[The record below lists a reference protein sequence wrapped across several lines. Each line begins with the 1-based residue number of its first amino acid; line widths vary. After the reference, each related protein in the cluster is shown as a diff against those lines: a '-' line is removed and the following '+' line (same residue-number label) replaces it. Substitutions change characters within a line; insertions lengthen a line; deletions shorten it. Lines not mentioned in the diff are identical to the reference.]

1 MSGCLGCQSPGLMEL
16 LSSGGKGQAGRG
28 LGNAAS
34 LESLGSLVVGIPST
48 SIESIPGSELL
59 SASKNPALVS
69 SMLQAPINLQE
80 TFVQK
85 IISVDTNPAQIVV
98 NVPDALATIIP
109 PSQLVF
115 SEGSANVSVINNKT
129 WTHDQASLLLP
140 TLAETNFDIEQFTT
154 SILQGFTCTSA
165 KRLTTTK
172 TQQLIRACRPRLGRP
187 KVELKESQLTCMYN
201 LIKGDLNQ
209 NFTDYPSDLLLY
221 FKIQDV
227 QKRNC
232 RSYFS
237 ALGIADFS
245 VASTILNKGRQ
256 LFSEART
263 CLGIHG
269 FILSRDNLNILGN
282 MVCTLDSSYIMN
294 SDPLILEKL
303 KACKDF
309 SDSQV
314 TAMETLLLS
323 GVSQYGTV
331 ATWTLQTLQNLQQLP
346 LYLTRNIWGKIN
358 TATKREFLKGFM
370 PNLRNRNTPKA
381 KLKNLFQ
388 QITSLVSKRG
398 AGCLSGNITDVT
410 ISDPAFPF
418 GYDVT
423 QFDLCLDIPVMTEN
437 LYAICSKVD
446 DNDFQT
452 KILKKLNQAYP
463 SGVPEQQV
471 QLLGSVSRVATLSDI
486 FNWNITMIDTLAALM
501 KTEDG
506 NWPAAQSKEIITK
519 YLNTSKKT
527 LGITE
532 LNIIG
537 SNVCTLDISTLST
550 ITADSIRNI
559 KRLNVSSCSLVQKR
573 VLYEISNTSFNSF
586 RVNSITFYNLIKG
599 YLGGAP
605 LIDILAL
612 STQNISMDIDTFRSL
627 DINVIMNLTVT
638 NIQNLMGD
646 QLPNLKLFENDTVI
660 QSWINLQ
667 TQSELDTLGV
677 GLIITNSYR
686 ETAQPTTATTAGMVS
701 TNGPTTAGESS
712 MNSPYSFETSTETA
726 GTHSE
731 ISTAYARTRSVTEN
745 VNLLTSAGLFTT
757 NYLAST
763 GESTSMSPTSSETAT
778 TNMATNSGITIPPT
792 GLEISTPNVPIS
804 SEITTTNARTSSFM
818 ATANAV
824 SSIGIDSATA
834 ETTADKPVPNTGTS
848 SLMPTSVPT
857 SSEITTP
864 IAVTNFLMAT
874 TNGITSIGIISATD
888 ETTSDKPLSHA
899 GTSSLTPTSA
909 ATSAGMVSPNGP
921 TTAELSSINYP
932 TRFETSTR
940 NAATNSEVFSPNAGT
955 SSVTEKL
962 NAATSGEL
970 VTTSN
975 PTSTEA
981 VSFIPP
987 TILGKSTPN
996 VPVSSEITSIAGTN
1010 SFMGTTSAATS
1021 IGKVSDTGETTSDKP
1036 VLNTGTSSL
1045 TSTSAAASAGMVLP
1059 NGPTTAGA
1067 SSMNDPNSFETS
1079 TRNAATNSEI
1089 YSPNGQTSSVTEK
1102 INAATRDGLVTTNN
1116 PTSTETLSFIP
1127 PTSLEKSTP
1136 NVPTSP
1142 AITTPNARTSSFM
1155 ATTNGISSIGI
1166 ISATAETTSD
1176 KPFPNAGTSSLTT
1189 TGAAVSA
1196 GMVSLNSPTTDGVSL
1211 INYPNSF
1218 EMSTRNAA
1226 TNSEVFSPNARTSP
1240 VTEKINAATSG
1251 GLVATNNP
1259 TSTEAVSFIPPTIL
1273 GKSTPNVPVS
1283 SEITSHAGTNSFIG
1297 STSAATSIGKVSDS
1311 AEITSNKP
1319 ALNTGTS
1326 SLTPTNAA
1334 ASAGMVSPNG
1344 PTTAGESSIN
1354 YPNSFETS
1362 TRNAAT
1368 NSEIYSPN
1376 GRTSSVTELINAAT
1390 SGGLVTTSNPT
1401 STETLSF
1408 IPPTILGKSTPN
1420 VPISSEITSIAETN
1434 SFMGTTSAA
1443 TGIGK
1448 VSDPAET
1455 TSNKPV
1461 LNAGTSSLTPTSA
1474 AVSAG
1479 MVSPN
1484 GPTTVGVSSINYP
1497 TSFETSTRNAAT
1509 NSEVFSPNA
1518 RTSPVTEKINAAT
1531 SGGLVT
1537 TSNPTSTEAISFI
1550 PPTSLGKST
1559 SNVPTSSEITS
1570 HAGTNSFMGTTSAA
1584 TSTGKVSDTAET
1596 TSDTPV
1602 LNAGT
1607 SSLTPTSAAAS
1618 AGMVSPN
1625 GPTTVGVSS
1634 INYPTSFETSTRNA
1648 ATNSEVFSPNART
1661 SSVTEKINAATSGE
1675 LVTTSN
1681 PTSTEAIS
1689 SIPPTILGKS
1699 TPNVPTSSEITS
1711 HAGTNSFMGTTGAAT
1726 NIGQVSDT
1734 AETTSYKPVLDA
1746 GTSSLTSTNAAA
1758 SARMVSPNGP
1768 TTAGASSINY
1778 PTSFETSTRNAATNS
1793 EIYSPNG
1800 RTSSVTE
1807 KRNAATSG
1815 GLVTTNNPTSTETLS
1830 FIPPTILEKSTPY
1843 VQSSSE
1849 ITPIAGTSSFMTT
1862 INAVTNIG
1870 IASATAKTT
1879 SDKPVPNTGTSSF
1892 TPISAA
1898 TSAGIVS
1905 TNGPT
1910 TAGASSIISP
1920 NSFETSTRNVVTNSE
1935 ISSSSAE
1942 TTLITE
1948 NTNVATSSGMVI
1960 SNDITSTEASSSIS
1974 TTSFGKAS
1982 TNMGTNSGITTP
1994 NERISSF
2001 MTINAESSVG
2011 MISNK
2016 AETSF
2021 STSVPNDGTNSVT
2034 EKTDAATNIGTAMT
2048 NAVTSVETSLLNHLT
2063 SFGKST
2069 TNAATDAGLSMPN
2082 AGASTVTETTATEI
2096 ITETA
2101 STNGPPISKVT
2112 SSDVCATFINYN
2124 NTVTFL
2130 ETIVVSDDMK
2140 KVILPCFWEMAL
2152 SINRTSE
2159 VNLWFDVLLKNY
2171 LRFLT
2176 KNLISPM
2183 EVQGASCQ
2191 AFQKLVFYMG
2201 NNFTYNSTEFGPEDV
2216 YNTIRSYLTTG
2227 SGARCYNL
2235 SDPELNS
2242 TSWFFKYISSFVT
2255 FITLNDL
2262 ISFVPTSQAEVF
2274 WEDQA
2279 NLELFNNSAIAVDVR
2294 NYYITQLFTV
2304 NPSFSLFKLPGV
2316 LMCSTTIPSR
2326 VYTSLNETNTVVILD
2341 MRKQFCYG
2349 IEDPQASAALASNI
2363 KTITAQTIV
2372 SLGGAASG
2380 LSNTQISSI
2389 SPTLLISLLYTLA
2402 SVTTW
2407 GQDQANIIIQS
2418 ITSSGYQI
2426 NSTDSL
2432 ESLGS
2437 LVVGL
2442 PSGLLEK
2449 TPASALLRASNNPAL
2464 VSSMLQASAVLQEI
2478 FVQKIISVD
2487 TKPAE
2492 VVQNVPDVLAIQ
2504 IPPSM
2509 LAFSDGSA
2517 NITVIN
2523 KKTWTKDQSVMFFG
2537 SLAGANFD
2545 TEQLSPFVLQ
2555 GFTCTTIK
2563 TMSKK
2568 QIRQL
2573 IHASRPRT
2581 GSAKVELRESQLTCM
2596 YNLLKG
2602 DLSQNFT
2609 DYPSDML
2616 LYFKAQDVQKSNCRT
2631 YFSALGA
2638 ADFSVASSILNK
2650 AQQLFSEAKTCLG
2663 INGLNLSR
2671 DNVAVLGNMVCTLDS
2686 SYIQSSDPLILEN
2699 LKACTDLSASQ
2710 VAAMETLLLS
2720 GKTQYGPVATWTRQ
2734 TLDNLG
2740 NLPLYL
2746 TRSIWANI
2754 TTITKRSFLQSF
2766 MPSLRKIKTP
2776 KTKLKNLFN
2785 QVTPLITKRGAGC
2798 TTANITQVT
2807 VSDTAFP
2814 FGYDL
2819 IQFDYCLDISV
2830 LKENLNAIC
2839 SKVDDNNFQKIIL
2852 QKLNQA
2858 YPSGISDKDVQLLG
2872 SVSRVATPSDIS
2884 NWNITT
2890 IDTLAALM
2898 KNEDG
2903 TWTTEQSKEIITK
2916 YLNTSGNSLSTIV
2929 LNNIRS
2935 NLCSL
2940 DPSTLSTIT
2949 ADSLRSAQPLNVALC
2964 SAEQK
2969 RLLYGIS
2976 SSSYGLYRSNSS
2988 AYYNLI
2994 KSYLGGAPLMDI
3006 VALSTQNISMD
3017 VDIFRSLDIS
3027 VITNLT
3033 VTNVKSLM
3041 GDQLPDLKL
3050 FENDTVIQTWV
3061 NFQLQSD
3068 LDTLGVGLITTRSN
3082 QISAAPST
3090 NNNLTTAAASTK
3102 SSLSSEIPTAATVQG
3117 STTGSSTSQSTS
3129 QVAITNGGLN
3139 HEKSPASLV
3148 LFALV
3153 STLLLM
3159 LLPA

>member
-1 MSGCLGCQSPGLMEL
+1 
-16 LSSGGKGQAGRG
+16 
-28 LGNAAS
+28 
-34 LESLGSLVVGIPST
+34 
-48 SIESIPGSELL
+48 
-59 SASKNPALVS
+59 
-69 SMLQAPINLQE
+69 
-80 TFVQK
+80 
-85 IISVDTNPAQIVV
+85 
-98 NVPDALATIIP
+98 
-109 PSQLVF
+109 
-115 SEGSANVSVINNKT
+115 
-129 WTHDQASLLLP
+129 
-140 TLAETNFDIEQFTT
+140 
-154 SILQGFTCTSA
+154 
-165 KRLTTTK
+165 
-172 TQQLIRACRPRLGRP
+172 
-187 KVELKESQLTCMYN
+187 
-201 LIKGDLNQ
+201 
-209 NFTDYPSDLLLY
+209 
-221 FKIQDV
+221 
-227 QKRNC
+227 
-232 RSYFS
+232 
-237 ALGIADFS
+237 
-245 VASTILNKGRQ
+245 
-256 LFSEART
+256 
-263 CLGIHG
+263 
-269 FILSRDNLNILGN
+269 
-282 MVCTLDSSYIMN
+282 
-294 SDPLILEKL
+294 
-303 KACKDF
+303 
-309 SDSQV
+309 
-314 TAMETLLLS
+314 
-323 GVSQYGTV
+323 
-331 ATWTLQTLQNLQQLP
+331 
-346 LYLTRNIWGKIN
+346 
-358 TATKREFLKGFM
+358 
-370 PNLRNRNTPKA
+370 
-381 KLKNLFQ
+381 
-388 QITSLVSKRG
+388 
-398 AGCLSGNITDVT
+398 
-410 ISDPAFPF
+410 
-418 GYDVT
+418 
-423 QFDLCLDIPVMTEN
+423 
-437 LYAICSKVD
+437 
-446 DNDFQT
+446 
-452 KILKKLNQAYP
+452 
-463 SGVPEQQV
+463 
-471 QLLGSVSRVATLSDI
+471 
-486 FNWNITMIDTLAALM
+486 
-501 KTEDG
+501 
-506 NWPAAQSKEIITK
+506 
-519 YLNTSKKT
+519 
-527 LGITE
+527 
-532 LNIIG
+532 
-537 SNVCTLDISTLST
+537 
-550 ITADSIRNI
+550 
-559 KRLNVSSCSLVQKR
+559 
-573 VLYEISNTSFNSF
+573 
-586 RVNSITFYNLIKG
+586 
-599 YLGGAP
+599 
-605 LIDILAL
+605 
-612 STQNISMDIDTFRSL
+612 
-627 DINVIMNLTVT
+627 
-638 NIQNLMGD
+638 
-646 QLPNLKLFENDTVI
+646 
-660 QSWINLQ
+660 
-667 TQSELDTLGV
+667 
-677 GLIITNSYR
+677 
-686 ETAQPTTATTAGMVS
+686 
-701 TNGPTTAGESS
+701 
-712 MNSPYSFETSTETA
+712 
-726 GTHSE
+726 
-731 ISTAYARTRSVTEN
+731 
-745 VNLLTSAGLFTT
+745 
-757 NYLAST
+757 
-763 GESTSMSPTSSETAT
+763 
-778 TNMATNSGITIPPT
+778 
-792 GLEISTPNVPIS
+792 
-804 SEITTTNARTSSFM
+804 
-818 ATANAV
+818 
-824 SSIGIDSATA
+824 
-834 ETTADKPVPNTGTS
+834 
-848 SLMPTSVPT
+848 
-857 SSEITTP
+857 
-864 IAVTNFLMAT
+864 
-874 TNGITSIGIISATD
+874 
-888 ETTSDKPLSHA
+888 
-899 GTSSLTPTSA
+899 
-909 ATSAGMVSPNGP
+909 
-921 TTAELSSINYP
+921 
-932 TRFETSTR
+932 
-940 NAATNSEVFSPNAGT
+940 
-955 SSVTEKL
+955 
-962 NAATSGEL
+962 
-970 VTTSN
+970 
-975 PTSTEA
+975 
-981 VSFIPP
+981 
-987 TILGKSTPN
+987 
-996 VPVSSEITSIAGTN
+996 
-1010 SFMGTTSAATS
+1010 
-1021 IGKVSDTGETTSDKP
+1021 
-1036 VLNTGTSSL
+1036 
-1045 TSTSAAASAGMVLP
+1045 
-1059 NGPTTAGA
+1059 
-1067 SSMNDPNSFETS
+1067 
-1079 TRNAATNSEI
+1079 
-1089 YSPNGQTSSVTEK
+1089 
-1102 INAATRDGLVTTNN
+1102 
-1116 PTSTETLSFIP
+1116 
-1127 PTSLEKSTP
+1127 
-1136 NVPTSP
+1136 
-1142 AITTPNARTSSFM
+1142 
-1155 ATTNGISSIGI
+1155 
-1166 ISATAETTSD
+1166 
-1176 KPFPNAGTSSLTT
+1176 
-1189 TGAAVSA
+1189 
-1196 GMVSLNSPTTDGVSL
+1196 MVSLNSPTTDGVSL

-1218 EMSTRNAA
+1218 EM
-1226 TNSEVFSPNARTSP
+1226 
-1240 VTEKINAATSG
+1240 
-1251 GLVATNNP
+1251 
-1259 TSTEAVSFIPPTIL
+1259 
-1273 GKSTPNVPVS
+1273 
-1283 SEITSHAGTNSFIG
+1283 
-1297 STSAATSIGKVSDS
+1297 
-1311 AEITSNKP
+1311 
-1319 ALNTGTS
+1319 
-1326 SLTPTNAA
+1326 
-1334 ASAGMVSPNG
+1334 
-1344 PTTAGESSIN
+1344 
-1354 YPNSFETS
+1354 
-1362 TRNAAT
+1362 
-1368 NSEIYSPN
+1368 
-1376 GRTSSVTELINAAT
+1376 
-1390 SGGLVTTSNPT
+1390 
-1401 STETLSF
+1401 
-1408 IPPTILGKSTPN
+1408 
-1420 VPISSEITSIAETN
+1420 
-1434 SFMGTTSAA
+1434 
-1443 TGIGK
+1443 
-1448 VSDPAET
+1448 
-1455 TSNKPV
+1455 
-1461 LNAGTSSLTPTSA
+1461 
-1474 AVSAG
+1474 
-1479 MVSPN
+1479 
-1484 GPTTVGVSSINYP
+1484 
-1497 TSFETSTRNAAT
+1497 
-1509 NSEVFSPNA
+1509 
-1518 RTSPVTEKINAAT
+1518 
-1531 SGGLVT
+1531 
-1537 TSNPTSTEAISFI
+1537 
-1550 PPTSLGKST
+1550 
-1559 SNVPTSSEITS
+1559 
-1570 HAGTNSFMGTTSAA
+1570 
-1584 TSTGKVSDTAET
+1584 
-1596 TSDTPV
+1596 
-1602 LNAGT
+1602 
-1607 SSLTPTSAAAS
+1607 
-1618 AGMVSPN
+1618 
-1625 GPTTVGVSS
+1625 
-1634 INYPTSFETSTRNA
+1634 STRNA

-1699 TPNVPTSSEITS
+1699 TSNVPTSSEITS

-1807 KRNAATSG
+1807 KINAATSG

-2016 AETSF
+2016 AETSL

-2048 NAVTSVETSLLNHLT
+2048 NAATSVETSLLNHLT

-2227 SGARCYNL
+2227 SGARCYNP

-2279 NLELFNNSAIAVDVR
+2279 NLELFNNSTIAVDVR

-2363 KTITAQTIV
+2363 KTITEEIFVT
-2372 SLGGAASG
+2372 LGGAASG

-2389 SPTLLISLLYTLA
+2389 SPTLLISSLYTLA

-2596 YNLLKG
+2596 YNLIEE
-2602 DLSQNFT
+2602 DLDQNFI

-2671 DNVAVLGNMVCTLDS
+2671 DNVAVLGNMVCTLNS
-2686 SYIQSSDPLILEN
+2686 SYIQNSDPSILEN

-2807 VSDTAFP
+2807 VSDPAFP

-2819 IQFDYCLDISV
+2819 TQFDLCLDIPA
-2830 LKENLNAIC
+2830 LKENLFTIC
-2839 SKVDDNNFQKIIL
+2839 SKVDDNDFQKIIL

-2858 YPSGISDKDVQLLG
+2858 YPSGVSEQQVQLLG
-2872 SVSRVATPSDIS
+2872 SVSRVATHSDIS